1 MVLFSCPSPVLR
13 GLVIRYNLS
22 CDLHHDLSG
31 REKVPV
37 SSPLR
42 FQVCV
47 YFGLPILSAI
57 VYQSIRPQPSI
68 RFTLVYLI
76 FFFWTFVL
84 PSLILFLC
92 VVVRILVS

>member
-22 CDLHHDLSG
+22 CDLHHHPSG
-31 REKVPV
+31 REKVSV

-42 FQVCV
+42 FQVCL
-47 YFGLPILSAI
+47 FWIFHSIGNRL
-57 VYQSIRPQPSI
+57 SIRPQPGI

-76 FFFWTFVL
+76 FLTFVL

-92 VVVRILVS
+92 VVRILVS